1 MHKIKASDST
11 GIGRLYFHGRSRAS
25 IDKLVV
31 DSLQAAVKD
40 ADIISTATSGTV
52 GSPSYPYFK
61 EEWIKPG
68 ELICFV
74 HP

>member
-1 MHKIKASDST
+1 
-11 GIGRLYFHGRSRAS
+11 
-25 IDKLVV
+25 V

-68 ELICFV
+68 ELNCFV